1 MLDVAVV
8 TALGLLAAL
17 PTAAVRLVP
26 RRHCAV
32 IERRH
37 RLHRVAGE
45 GLTALVPLV
54 DRVRAVVDLRERVVP
69 VPRRPLGTADHEVLT
84 VGLTVRMRV
93 TDPAA
98 AGRVAPDLECA
109 VARLAADTIAELV
122 ARLQLAEV
130 AGTPAQLRRHLSA
143 ELGRATSHW
152 GIQVVAVELDQGGM
166 HPQQDKPAGVVP
178 GRAEP
183 WA

>member
-1 MLDVAVV
+1 MLAALVV
-8 TALGLLAAL
+8 LAAL
-17 PTAAVRLVP
+17 PMAVRLVP

-32 IERRH
+32 IERRR

-69 VPRRPLGTADHEVLT
+69 VPLRRLCTADHEVLA
-84 VGLTVRMRV
+84 VAMVVRVRV
-93 TDPAA
+93 IDPAA
-98 AGRVAPDLECA
+98 AGQVAPDLEGA

-122 ARLQLAEV
+122 ARLRLAQV
-130 AGTPAQLRRHLSA
+130 VGTPAQLCRHLRA
-143 ELGRATSHW
+143 DLGRATGHW
-152 GIQVVAVELDQGGM
+152 GIQVVAVELDQRGVN
-166 HPQQDKPAGVVP
+166 PAQDQPTGVVP

>member
-1 MLDVAVV
+1 MLDVGVV

-32 IERRH
+32 IERRR

-54 DRVRAVVDLRERVVP
+54 DRVRAVVDLRERVVRVP
-69 VPRRPLGTADHEVLT
+69 PRRLCTADHEVLA
-84 VGLTVRMRV
+84 VGLTVRVSV

-98 AGRVAPDLECA
+98 AGQAAPDLEHA
-109 VARLAADTIAELV
+109 VARLAADTVAELV
-122 ARLQLAEV
+122 ARLRLAEV
-130 AGTPAQLRRHLSA
+130 AGAPAQLSRHLCA
-143 ELGRATSHW
+143 DLGRATGHW
-152 GIQVVAVELDQGGM
+152 GIQVVAVELDQCRVY
-166 HPQQDKPAGVVP
+166 PLQDQPSGVAP
-178 GRAEP
+178 GRTEP
-183 WA
+183 